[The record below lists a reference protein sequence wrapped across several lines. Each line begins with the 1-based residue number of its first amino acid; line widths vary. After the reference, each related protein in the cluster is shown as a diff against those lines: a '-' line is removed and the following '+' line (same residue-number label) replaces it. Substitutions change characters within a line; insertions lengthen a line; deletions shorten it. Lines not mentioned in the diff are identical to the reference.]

1 MSRDYRTDHNLLAVS
16 LLAKETAINTEQ
28 TLSHTLL
35 VDRGDVLQ
43 LKPRRESNAD
53 EMTGFEEPDSIYDL
67 GYLSELNA
75 NFNKAKPQD
84 FLFAYG
90 YALGVNTPSAW
101 GTGFTHL
108 ITGIA
113 GSDLPGFTA
122 IQRLG
127 NTILKRQCASMY
139 VDQVT
144 STFAKDAWAK
154 CVASCKGTGKFA
166 TNISKESIAG
176 FMDGTSLTLAG
187 TTPVLG
193 ADAPTRLQ
201 NVHQIRVIVPT
212 TLEYQEVVFSAV
224 SAASP
229 AVITHTAPGAGHTA
243 CTYEVFYVTT
253 EVAWMAF
260 PARVTEP
267 PLRVTDLVVKHGGKW
282 NGSAFVGGRTID
294 AEVDSIE
301 HTLNNNLAVEYRVG
315 GTGTYANYAAKG
327 GRTQTLKLNREMRE
341 ALLQQRIYD
350 NETFGVYMKATGA
363 LFEVGKNYYVEF
375 VFPKCALL
383 DAPISQNGKVI
394 AEAGDLIVLEDS
406 TYGSVRITVA
416 NMIATV
422 AA

>member
-1 MSRDYRTDHNLLAVS
+1 MSRDYRTDKNLLAVS
-16 LLAKETAINTEQ
+16 LLLKETAINTEQ

-53 EMTGFEEPDSIYDL
+53 EMTGYEEPDSVYDL
-67 GYLSELNA
+67 GYLSELTA

-84 FLFAYG
+84 FMFAYG
-90 YALGVNTPSAW
+90 FGLGVNTPFWASGA
-101 GTGFTHL
+101 GFTHL
-108 ITGIA
+108 MTGIA
-113 GSDLPGFTA
+113 GPDLPGFTA
-122 IQRLG
+122 AQRLG
-127 NTILKRQCASMY
+127 NTILKRRCASMY

-144 STFAKDAWAK
+144 STFAKDSWAK
-154 CVASCKGTGKFA
+154 CTANIKGTGKFA
-166 TNISKESIAG
+166 TNITKESVAG
-176 FMDGTSLTLAG
+176 FMDGTSLTLAAN
-187 TTPVLG
+187 PVLG

-201 NVHQIRVIVPT
+201 NVHQIRVIVPV

-229 AVITHTAPGAGHTA
+229 AVITHTAPGAVHTA
-243 CTYEVFYVTT
+243 CTFEVLYVTT
-253 EVAWMAF
+253 EVAWMTF

-282 NGSAFVGGRTID
+282 NGSVFVGGRTID

-301 HTLNNNLAVEYRVG
+301 HTLSNNLAIEYRVG
-315 GTGTYANYAAKG
+315 GTGTYANYAAKN

-363 LFEVGKNYYVEF
+363 LFEVGKNYYVQM
-375 VFPKCALL
+375 VFPKCAVLE
-383 DAPISQNGKVI
+383 APISQNGKNI

-406 TYGSVRITVA
+406 TYGSVIVTVA

-422 AA
+422 AG